1 MLAADSS
8 PLAVTPSI
16 DRPSGLC
23 EIRVQS
29 RRDRRRDHH
38 QRRGRSVSSH
48 YSADTF
54 STGRSHVV
62 TLLDDF
68 QLTSAHGSHICLV
81 YEAAGSFSTIF
92 KGNNKQL
99 PVNQVK
105 ILARQLLLA
114 LDFLHR
120 ECHIVHTDI
129 KPDNIL
135 IKLNDADK
143 VLVQEIEDSLPMES
157 PSKGDAPLAVLSRPI
172 SPFNL
177 AENSDTAE
185 ILELNIEL
193 TDFGTA
199 ADVTGPHADII
210 QSYALRA
217 PEVILGC
224 GWNTSADIWDLGSLV
239 NPYFPTKTGA
249 NEFNLLQIFEFLTGD
264 EFNMSFTQKG
274 ERFDQYFKDDGRLRI
289 GGAGLDLD
297 TILHSYNVLDEVEH
311 PIFVSF
317 LRSMLRL
324 NPSDRATA
332 AELLRHEWLT
342 K

>member
-1 MLAADSS
+1 MRPAFEHLARESHQVSDDATYSFLLIDWSNHASESQPQHCVAVKILSAHATEVQGQLANELPFLKLINEASKSSGHAD
-8 PLAVTPSI
+8 
-16 DRPSGLC
+16 
-23 EIRVQS
+23 
-29 RRDRRRDHH
+29 
-38 QRRGRSVSSH
+38 
-48 YSADTF
+48 
-54 STGRSHVV
+54 RSHVV

-68 QLTSAHGSHICLV
+68 QLMSIHGSHICLV

-105 ILARQLLLA
+105 NLARQLLLA

-129 KPDNIL
+129 KPDNML

-157 PSKGDAPLAVLSRPI
+157 PSKGDAPLAVLSHPI

-177 AENSDTAE
+177 VENSDTAE
-185 ILELNIEL
+185 IPELNIEL

-199 ADVTGPHADII
+199 ADVTGLHVDII
-210 QSYALRA
+210 QPYALRA

-224 GWNTSADIWDLGSLV
+224 GWDTSTDIWNLGSL
-239 NPYFPTKTGA
+239 
-249 NEFNLLQIFEFLTGD
+249 IFEFLTGCWLFVPQGGPHWTPEAYHLINMRAVSGD

-274 ERFDQYFKDDGRLRI
+274 ERFDQYFKDDG
-289 GGAGLDLD
+289 
-297 TILHSYNVLDEVEH
+297 NV
-311 PIFVSF
+311 
-317 LRSMLRL
+317 
-324 NPSDRATA
+324 
-332 AELLRHEWLT
+332 
-342 K
+342 